1 MDFAAVSTSA
11 KFLFCR
17 IYIFVIYRSAS
28 PRSKDAKIKKEKDI
42 KGEDEEDEKKKK
54 EKVKVWFS
62 VCVNLNCH
70 FGYYFGCLTCAVVQ
84 VQPLSLEELLAKKK
98 AEEEAEAKVRTSI
111 RLSVCPFSKAFLGP
125 GHMGRSLKQ
134 RWPDLPIPTHLLPA
148 HQWEHQDGS
157 QAKRPAHHTV
167 TPVRLDTLNCC
178 KPK

>member
-1 MDFAAVSTSA
+1 MDFATVSTSA

-54 EKVKVWFS
+54 EKVKIWFS

-111 RLSVCPFSKAFLGP
+111 RLSLVHFIKLFWGQGTWAEVLSKDGQI
-125 GHMGRSLKQ
+125 SLF
-134 RWPDLPIPTHLLPA
+134 PPTSFQLIHGNTKTVPRLSI
-148 HQWEHQDGS
+148 Q
-157 QAKRPAHHTV
+157 HT
-167 TPVRLDTLNCC
+167 TQ
-178 KPK
+178 